1 MKTTYLLANILL
13 CALCLLGLPQLVS
26 AGGVNVLDGLT
37 RSAALKSGEK
47 SEGKITLQ
55 NSSDQEQEVKVFATD
70 YQRNANGES
79 NYDTAGS
86 IPRSNSSWITFTP
99 HQVVIPAKST
109 FIVYYTIQ
117 VPVDYLLTGTYWSV
131 LMVEPISKA
140 SLEPPKVEKD
150 QIKLGIT
157 TVTRYAIQM
166 ITNIGTSGK
175 RAIKFSKKE
184 LLVQEQSRTYQ
195 VDIEN
200 TGERALSPTLW
211 IELYDVAGI
220 SQGRIDGNRW
230 RIYPGGSARFN
241 IDLTKIPAGIYTG
254 LLVADNGDEYIFG
267 TQLKLDIKV
276 LEEPQIKISD
286 MPAEAT
292 ENAVP

>member
-1 MKTTYLLANILL
+1 MKTTNLLANILL
-13 CALCLLGLPQLVS
+13 CSLCLLGLPQLAA

-37 RSAALKSGEK
+37 RSASLNSGEK

-55 NSSDQEQEVKVFATD
+55 NTQEVAQEVKVFATD

-79 NYDTAGS
+79 SYGEAGS
-86 IPRSNSSWITFTP
+86 TPRSNSNWITFTP
-99 HQVVIPAKST
+99 HQVIIPAKST

-117 VPVDYLLTGTYWSV
+117 VPTDPLLVGTYWSV
-131 LMVEPISKA
+131 LMVEPVSKA

-150 QIKLGIT
+150 KIKLGIT
-157 TVTRYAIQM
+157 TISRYAIQM
-166 ITNIGTSGK
+166 ITDIGATGK
-175 RAIKFSKKE
+175 RAIKFSKKD
-184 LLVQEQSRTYQ
+184 LLVQDKSRTYQ

-200 TGERALSPTLW
+200 TGERSLTPTLW
-211 IELYDVAGI
+211 IELYDTEGV

-241 IDLTKIPAGIYTG
+241 IDLTKIPVGVYTG

-267 TQLKLDIKV
+267 TQVKLDIKAI
-276 LEEPQIKISD
+276 EEPQIKVID
-286 MPAEAT
+286 KPAEVT
-292 ENAVP
+292 GNVVP